1 MSFTETRLVNPQ
13 QLTTSASTALY
24 TVPGGKSAIIK
35 QIVITNTTST
45 PATFTFYI
53 NGSTV
58 DKALFSNT
66 SVPGNDSLVINLSQ
80 VLNPSDTINA
90 LASAGTTLN
99 ITVSGVLND
108 GPLNP
113 ASLYIADN
121 AITAPK
127 ILDGSITSTK
137 LNSTAG
143 SEAVITGAIRN
154 SAVTSEKIA
163 DLTIVNGDISASA
176 AIAQSKIANLTSDI
190 AAKANTASPTFTGTV
205 VIPTA
210 NVTNYQKSGVAG
222 TIVRTASVSVTFT
235 TSNSTQLINMP
246 SGCTI
251 FNLISCFPVTGVNNT
266 VTVTSIRYG
275 DWSGVQ
281 SSNQIA
287 ITGFLGN
294 GVHLEAF
301 AVKFVWEA

>member
-1 MSFTETRLVNPQ
+1 MSFTEIRLVNPQ

-24 TVPGGKSAIIK
+24 TVPVGKSAIIK
-35 QIVITNTTST
+35 QLVIANTTAT
-45 PATFTFYI
+45 TATFTFYI

-58 DKALFSNT
+58 DKALFSGT
-66 SVPGNDSLVINLSQ
+66 SVSGNDSLVVNLSQ
-80 VLNPSDTINA
+80 VLNAGDTINA
-90 LASAGTTLN
+90 LASANTTLN
-99 ITVSGVLND
+99 ITVSGVVND

-113 ASLYIADN
+113 LSIYIGDNAVTTPKIADS
-121 AITAPK
+121 AITTAKIAP
-127 ILDGSITSTK
+127 G
-137 LNSTAG
+137 
-143 SEAVITGAIRN
+143 AVIEADIAD
-154 SAVTSEKIA
+154 SAVTSAKIA

-190 AAKANTASPTFTGTV
+190 AAKANTASPTFTGTA

-222 TIVRTASVSVTFT
+222 TIVRTASVGVTFT